1 MRDEL
6 WLMAIK
12 KAKTSGAVMQIWADQ
27 NPQGFSYR
35 QYGAPERGFVD
46 LEGVSL
52 IQIKRRLT
60 TVDDEATA
68 KNADTAEG

>member
-1 MRDEL
+1 
-6 WLMAIK
+6 
-12 KAKTSGAVMQIWADQ
+12 MQIWADQ